1 MYIRCMKIIDNFFGC
16 TMTEYLKKIL
26 WNIADDELLALRTF
40 DWLLVYNISQF
51 AGWFIRLPIGH
62 IF

>member
-1 MYIRCMKIIDNFFGC
+1 MKIIDNFFGR
-16 TMTEYLKKIL
+16 TMVEYLKKVL

-40 DWLLVYNISQF
+40 DWLLAYNISQF
-51 AGWFIRLPIGH
+51 TGWLIWLPTIGH